1 MGAGQT
7 RTTWQTA
14 TLVGI
19 SNETGSAKTFR
30 LRLHQPTPHLA
41 GQHYVIRLTA
51 PDGYT
56 ASRSYSIA
64 SAPDGSAELDFTVE
78 RLDDGEVSTFL
89 HDVAQP
95 GDDLEVRGPIGGWFV
110 WEGTT
115 PVLLVG
121 GGSGVVPLM
130 AMLRL
135 ARRTGRAELVRLVV
149 SVRTPD
155 DLYYAA
161 ELPGPRPPSSTPAAT
176 RPARRAHPDG
186 SSRPTF
192 PPCPIERPPPT
203 SVARPGSPTTPPT
216 CSSIPASPQP
226 PFASNASGPPA
237 PPETAGGA
245 RRRSSELDLGVERV
259 SGEEVVHPGARG
271 PHDLLLEAELHE

>member
-135 ARRTGRAELVRLVV
+135 ARRTGRGELVRLVV
-149 SVRTPD
+149 SVRSPD

-161 ELPGPRPPSSTPAAT
+161 ELPGPETTVVYTRRNPPGAARPPGRLVASDIPPLPDRAAT
-176 RPARRAHPDG
+176 AYVCG
-186 SSRPTF
+186 ST
-192 PPCPIERPPPT
+192 
-203 SVARPGSPTTPPT
+203 G
-216 CSSIPASPQP
+216 
-226 PFASNASGPPA
+226 FADHA
-237 PPETAGGA
+237 T
-245 RRRSSELDLGVERV
+245 
-259 SGEEVVHPGARG
+259 
-271 PHDLLLEAELHE
+271 DLLLDSGIPATAIRVERFGPTGAT